1 MLIVI
6 FRINNITLKIIFFCP
21 NTILRSSFHNQMYD
35 PPLMRTH
42 HCTQY
47 SKKYHP
53 KSIDKIKFFLFA
65 FFYLYIC
72 QSTLHALS
80 DVRRRT
86 LKIMIALN
94 SKLSNCSH
102 LSSCII
108 YSFSY
113 SYISL
118 YKNHNNYYTKKF
130 NSNVE
135 KYCLLFFASICKWQN
150 NFVHNNIN

>member
-1 MLIVI
+1 MTQLEFKQLILEAKYFTKYEAILHKESLEIYGYEALSKFDIKNEIISTEEI
-6 FRINNITLKIIFFCP
+6 FKKLHHKNFVVKSENKIFSFC
-21 NTILRSSFHNQMYD
+21 I
-35 PPLMRTH
+35 
-42 HCTQY
+42 
-47 SKKYHP
+47 
-53 KSIDKIKFFLFA
+53 
-65 FFYLYIC
+65 FYLYIC

-135 KYCLLFFASICKWQN
+135 KYCLLFFASICK
-150 NFVHNNIN
+150 